1 MPRRIRWTTLVHN
14 GVAFPPEYEPKG
26 IKVGLRG
33 NWIVPSPIVEEMLYA
48 WAKKK
53 DTPYVKDEVFQKNF
67 LESLRPHL
75 PPPYRDITFSEI
87 DLSEYYKAVE
97 EEKKAKES
105 MNKEEKK
112 RLSQERKKKRE
123 ELKARYG
130 YATVDGITVEVLNWM
145 VEPPGI
151 FMGRGNHPLR
161 GRWKE
166 RVKPEDI
173 ILNLGEDAPKPEGR
187 WGGIVHDHSSMW
199 LAKWVDK
206 IDPTKYK
213 YVWLSEASFLRQQ
226 QDYLKYEAAAKLEKK
241 IDKIRAAIKKML
253 SSRRKEI
260 RKIAT
265 VCYLIDA
272 LAMRVGDEKDEDEAD
287 TVGATTLRVEHVK
300 LNHGSIEFDFLGKD
314 SVRWQKTLENPEPQL
329 LENFKEFMKGKEPE
343 DQIFDGI
350 TSEKVN
356 NFLKRFDKDL
366 TAKVFRT
373 YIATKT
379 VKDFLEQRNGTLK
392 DEDDFVKLYYAK
404 LANLEAAIKCNH
416 KRTPPKNWEESIRKK
431 EERLAKLLAAPPP
444 KTEKGRRRLEQRIK
458 KLKLQIELA
467 KAIKEYNLNT
477 SLKNYIDPRVYYEW
491 AKKVGLDWKLIYPKS
506 LQRKFI
512 WVESKTP
519 PIKVKGNK

>member
-1 MPRRIRWTTLVHN
+1 VHN

-33 NWIVPSPIVEEMLYA
+33 EWVVPSPTVEEMLYA

-75 PPPYRDITFSEI
+75 PPSYHDITLSEV
-87 DLSEYYKAVE
+87 DLSEYYNEIEK
-97 EEKKAKES
+97 EKKAKES
-105 MNKEEKK
+105 MSKEEKK
-112 RLSQERKKKRE
+112 RLAQERKKRRE
-123 ELKARYG
+123 ELKAKYV
-130 YATVDGITVEVLNWM
+130 YAIVDGITVEVSNWM

-166 RVKPEDI
+166 RVKPEDVT
-173 ILNLGEDAPKPEGR
+173 LNLGEDAPKPEGS
-187 WGGIVHDHSSMW
+187 WGGIVHDHTSMW
-199 LAKWVDK
+199 LAKWADK
-206 IDPTKYK
+206 IDPTKNK

-226 QDYLKYEAAAKLEKK
+226 QDYLKYDTAAKLERK
-241 IDKIRAAIKKML
+241 IDRIRRTIKKML
-253 SSRRKEI
+253 SSKKRNI

-300 LNHGSIEFDFLGKD
+300 LNQDRIEFDFLGKD
-314 SVRWQKTLENPEPQL
+314 SVRWQKTLDNPDPQL
-329 LENFKEFMKGKEPE
+329 IKNFEEFMKGKKPE
-343 DQIFDGI
+343 DQIFEGVS
-350 TSEKVN
+350 SEKVN
-356 NFLKRFDKDL
+356 SFLKIFDKGL

-392 DEDDFVKLYYAK
+392 GEEDFVKIYYAR
-404 LANLEAAIKCNH
+404 LANLEAAIRCNH

-431 EERLAKLLAAPPP
+431 EERLAKLLATKP
-444 KTEKGRRRLEQRIK
+444 KTEKGRLRLEQRIRK
-458 KLKLQIELA
+458 AKMQLELA
-467 KAIKEYNLNT
+467 KAVKEYNLNT
-477 SLKNYIDPRVYYEW
+477 SLKNYIDPRVYYRW
-491 AKKVGLDWKLIYPKS
+491 AKEVGLDWKLIYPKS
-506 LQRKFI
+506 LQRKFL
-512 WVESKTP
+512 WVESKP
-519 PIKVKGNK
+519 PPTQVKGNI